1 MSYKSHRS
9 APGRV
14 FDHLYDPLYTTSG
27 YKDIWRQNNVA
38 LTTSA
43 PINIYPVYKTMFTD
57 LPRRQRNYFVMLRN
71 PLPHFPPIAKTHDVP
86 KRNAI
91 VNGVDRAKF
100 FNNPKTD
107 TKTISLKLDLD
118 AVPKECRCISTQR
131 TVVSQCKA
139 VGCQTMYRE
148 TSAQTK
154 PWMPN
159 AIIVTKRPDTPEIV
173 HVADLL
179 HDDVDGTEPG
189 LGCVEIVERA
199 RKRRQWE
206 KSLPPIL
213 TYEDWHRRH
222 VILEAFEWEEW
233 VAREHELEFC
243 QKFRLGLVQ
252 KMMTDRDENN
262 QQNAVSRLESTAQ
275 SLRQTMENKLKSL
288 RLLKNLID
296 VEFFVIYMH
305 FQN

>member
-1 MSYKSHRS
+1 MSYKSHRT

-27 YKDIWRQNNVA
+27 YKDIWRQNHVA

-43 PINIYPVYKTMFTD
+43 PINIYPIYKTMFTD
-57 LPRRQRNYFVMLRN
+57 LPRRPRNYFVMLRN
-71 PLPHFPPIAKTHDVP
+71 PLPHFPPIAKQHDIP
-86 KRNAI
+86 KRSTI

-107 TKTISLKLDLD
+107 TKTISLKLNLD
-118 AVPKECRCISTQR
+118 SVAKECRCISTQR
-131 TVVSQCKA
+131 TVVSPCKA

-159 AIIVTKRPDTPEIV
+159 AIIATKRPDTPEIV

-189 LGCVEIVERA
+189 VCYIEIIERA

-213 TYEDWHRRH
+213 SYDDWYKRH
-222 VILEAFEWEEW
+222 IILEAFEWEEW
-233 VAREHELEFC
+233 VARERELEYC

-262 QQNAVSRLESTAQ
+262 QQNAVSRLESTAHA
-275 SLRQTMENKLKSL
+275 LRQTKENKLKSL
-288 RLLKNLID
+288 RLFKKS
-296 VEFFVIYMH
+296 YT
-305 FQN
+305 